1 MLRKSYYHM
10 HEKTKIVRLH
20 LHTEV
25 ATQRLYVNI
34 NEDLQKKKCYIIN
47 DTYNNNI
54 SQLIKK
60 DRRHIDTKS
69 NETKLLK
76 KKKKR
81 QTFFFY

>member
-1 MLRKSYYHM
+1 M

-34 NEDLQKKKCYIIN
+34 NEDLQKKKCHIIN
-47 DTYNNNI
+47 DTYNNNR

-60 DRRHIDTKS
+60 DIDNKS

-76 KKKKR
+76 KKR
-81 QTFFFY
+81 QTFFFFLIFFEK